1 MRIRFVSNWPCLLLR
16 TPEAIH
22 FSFSFPFL
30 IFLAPLK
37 VELWPRLVLL
47 ALLEECAT
55 YQGW

>member
-16 TPEAIH
+16 TPEASL

-55 YQGW
+55 Y